1 MKNGSCFNGITRI
14 NSLPSDLMQPSS
26 DNDDPIDFQKEDEIV
41 FDENEVDLT
50 DITSPA
56 KNLMFK

>member
-1 MKNGSCFNGITRI
+1 
-14 NSLPSDLMQPSS
+14 MQPSS